1 MNRNEIAE
9 TLRQWIT
16 EGKMFSSAMLNKS
29 GMSTHEVGRK
39 CASGELFRSRHGAV
53 IFTEDALR
61 NQFDDWLYSENKC
74 IYTGADLGAM
84 RGLVKLYD
92 INKACANGEYLR
104 FDALGKSA
112 TLYIE

>member
-9 TLRQWIT
+9 TLRQWIA

-29 GMSTHEVGRK
+29 GMSAHEVARK

-53 IFTEDALR
+53 IFTEDTLR
-61 NQFDDWLYSENKC
+61 NQFDEWLYSENKC

>member
-9 TLRQWIT
+9 TLRQWIA
-16 EGKMFSSAMLNKS
+16 EGKMFSTAMLNKS
-29 GMSTHEVGRK
+29 GMSAHEVGRK
-39 CASGELFRSRHGAV
+39 CASGELFRSRHGAI

-61 NQFDDWLYSENKC
+61 KQMEEWMYGEDKR
-74 IYTGADLGAM
+74 IYTGADLNSL

-92 INKACANGEYLR
+92 INKACANGEYMR